1 MNHLPV
7 GVLVDLV
14 RGEAGRLVV
23 RVGRVELPT
32 EEVLILLLPLLDEGE
47 ALGGGVD
54 EVGDLVRVGVG
65 VGVRVRVRVGVGV
78 RVRARARARGEM
90 KSATLLSRRGTI
102 ALPRSARS

>member
-65 VGVRVRVRVGVGV
+65 VGVRVRVGVGVG
-78 RVRARARARGEM
+78 VRARARARVRGEM

>member
-65 VGVRVRVRVGVGV
+65 VGVRVRVGVGVGA
-78 RVRARARARGEM
+78 RARARARVRGEM

>member
-78 RVRARARARGEM
+78 GVRVRARARVRG
-90 KSATLLSRRGTI
+90 R
-102 ALPRSARS
+102 